1 METVPGTEQPE
12 GTQRNPVRA
21 GVQRESR
28 LRPPRQGDGWALL
41 VDGITIG
48 LI

>member
-12 GTQRNPVRA
+12 GTHRSPVRA

-28 LRPPRQGDGWALL
+28 LRPLRQGDGWALL
-41 VDGITIG
+41 VDGIIFG